1 MDYRPLGSSG
11 LMVSAVGIGCNAF
24 GRRVDQDGVGS
35 ILAAARDSGVTLL
48 DTADIYGGE
57 PGQSESMLG
66 EALRGQRDEFV
77 LATKFGMDMQGA
89 NGQDFGALGS
99 RRYVRRA
106 VEASLRRLQ
115 TDHIDLY
122 QLHRPDPLTPIEETL
137 EALTDLVREGKVL
150 YVGCSNF
157 DGWQVADASWTSS
170 TAGLASFV
178 SVQNEYSLLDRS
190 VEDEVTPR
198 ASGSGSAYSRSSRW
212 RVDCSPASTSVE
224 PPHRRVRGPRWRRT
238 ARAGWRRPTGTGSRR
253 CSPSPTSAGVELLDV
268 AIGGL
273 AAQPAVSSVIAGA
286 TSAEQ
291 VTRNARAAAG
301 SPPPPTSAAIDEIST
316 ARSSR
321 DPSIGRAV
329 RRRWS
334 GWRRSRRS
342 RCRSPS
348 PAGRSRRRCRRRC
361 PTSARS
367 GPGWRR
373 SARSRWSRRPPC
385 RPPRGGRSA
394 RS

>member
-1 MDYRPLGSSG
+1 MTATETTQDMSYRPLGSSG
-11 LMVSAVGIGCNAF
+11 LMVSAVGVGCNAF
-24 GRRVDQDGVGS
+24 GRRVDQVGVGS
-35 ILAAARDSGVTLL
+35 ILSAARDAGVTLL

-89 NGQDFGALGS
+89 NGEDFGALGS

-150 YVGCSNF
+150 YLGCSNF

-190 VEDEVTPR
+190 VEDEVTPACERFGLGILPFFPLARGLLTGKYRRGAVAPEGSR
-198 ASGSGSAYSRSSRW
+198 AALES
-212 RVDCSPASTSVE
+212 D
-224 PPHRRVRGPRWRRT
+224 
-238 ARAGWRRPTGTGSRR
+238 RAGWLAEADWDRVEALQGFAAER
-253 CSPSPTSAGVELLDV
+253 GVELLDV

-273 AAQPAVSSVIAGA
+273 AAQPAVTSVIAGA
-286 TSAEQ
+286 TTAEQ
-291 VTRNARAAAG
+291 VTRNAQAAG
-301 SPPPPTSAAIDEIST
+301 WQPTAADLVALDEL
-316 ARSSR
+316 
-321 DPSIGRAV
+321 
-329 RRRWS
+329 
-334 GWRRSRRS
+334 
-342 RCRSPS
+342 
-348 PAGRSRRRCRRRC
+348 
-361 PTSARS
+361 
-367 GPGWRR
+367 
-373 SARSRWSRRPPC
+373 
-385 RPPRGGRSA
+385 
-394 RS
+394 

>member
-1 MDYRPLGSSG
+1 MTSADAATEMDYRPLGSSG

-24 GRRVDQDGVGS
+24 GRRVDQDGVGT
-35 ILAAARDSGVTLL
+35 IVTAARDSGVTLL
-48 DTADIYGGE
+48 DTADIYGGV

-66 EALRGQRDEFV
+66 DALRGQRDEFV

-89 NGQDFGALGS
+89 NGRDFGALGS

-115 TDHIDLY
+115 TDHLDLY
-122 QLHRPDPLTPIEETL
+122 QLHRPDPLTPVEETL

-190 VEDEVTPR
+190 LEDEVTPACER
-198 ASGSGSAYSRSSRW
+198 FGLGILPFFPLARGLLTGKYQRGSAAPQGSRAALEA
-212 RVDCSPASTSVE
+212 D
-224 PPHRRVRGPRWRRT
+224 
-238 ARAGWRRPTGTGSRR
+238 RAGWLVDADWDRVEALQSFADER
-253 CSPSPTSAGVELLDV
+253 GVELLDV

-291 VTRNARAAAG
+291 VTRNARAAAWQ
-301 SPPPPTSAAIDEIST
+301 PTAADLAALDEI
-316 ARSSR
+316 
-321 DPSIGRAV
+321 
-329 RRRWS
+329 
-334 GWRRSRRS
+334 
-342 RCRSPS
+342 
-348 PAGRSRRRCRRRC
+348 
-361 PTSARS
+361 
-367 GPGWRR
+367 
-373 SARSRWSRRPPC
+373 
-385 RPPRGGRSA
+385 
-394 RS
+394 

>member
-1 MDYRPLGSSG
+1 MTSTAALTEMDYRPLGSSG

-24 GRRVDQDGVGS
+24 GRRVDQDGVVS
-35 ILAAARDSGVTLL
+35 ILSAARANGVTLL

-57 PGQSESMLG
+57 PGQSETMLG
-66 EALRGQRDEFV
+66 EALQGQRDEFV

-89 NGQDFGALGS
+89 NGEDFGALGS

-150 YVGCSNF
+150 YIGCSNF

-190 VEDEVTPR
+190 VEDEVAPACERFGLGILPFFPLARGLLTGKYQRGAAAPQGSR
-198 ASGSGSAYSRSSRW
+198 AALEA
-212 RVDCSPASTSVE
+212 D
-224 PPHRRVRGPRWRRT
+224 
-238 ARAGWRRPTGTGSRR
+238 RAGWLAEADWDRVETLQSFAEQRD
-253 CSPSPTSAGVELLDV
+253 VELLDV

-273 AAQPAVSSVIAGA
+273 AAQPAVTSVIAGA

-291 VTRNARAAAG
+291 VARNARAA
-301 SPPPPTSAAIDEIST
+301 
-316 ARSSR
+316 
-321 DPSIGRAV
+321 
-329 RRRWS
+329 
-334 GWRRSRRS
+334 GWR
-342 RCRSPS
+342 
-348 PAGRSRRRCRRRC
+348 
-361 PTSARS
+361 PTA
-367 GPGWRR
+367 
-373 SARSRWSRRPPC
+373 ADL
-385 RPPRGGRSA
+385 A
-394 RS
+394 ELDEL

>member
-1 MDYRPLGSSG
+1 MTSTAARTEMDYRPLGSSG

-24 GRRVDQDGVGS
+24 GRRVDQDGVVS
-35 ILAAARDSGVTLL
+35 ILSAARDNGVTLL
-48 DTADIYGGE
+48 DTADIYGRE

-66 EALRGQRDEFV
+66 DALQGQRDEFV

-89 NGQDFGALGS
+89 NGDDFGALGS

-150 YVGCSNF
+150 YIGCSNF

-170 TAGLASFV
+170 TSGLASFV

-190 VEDEVTPR
+190 VEDEVAPACERFGLGILPFFPLARGLLTGKYQRGAAAPQGSR
-198 ASGSGSAYSRSSRW
+198 AALEA
-212 RVDCSPASTSVE
+212 D
-224 PPHRRVRGPRWRRT
+224 
-238 ARAGWRRPTGTGSRR
+238 RAGWLAEADWDRVEALQSFAEHRE
-253 CSPSPTSAGVELLDV
+253 VELLDV

-273 AAQPAVSSVIAGA
+273 AAQPAVTSVIAGA

-291 VTRNARAAAG
+291 VTRNARAAG
-301 SPPPPTSAAIDEIST
+301 WQPTAADLAELDEI
-316 ARSSR
+316 
-321 DPSIGRAV
+321 
-329 RRRWS
+329 
-334 GWRRSRRS
+334 
-342 RCRSPS
+342 
-348 PAGRSRRRCRRRC
+348 
-361 PTSARS
+361 
-367 GPGWRR
+367 
-373 SARSRWSRRPPC
+373 
-385 RPPRGGRSA
+385 
-394 RS
+394 

>member
-1 MDYRPLGSSG
+1 MTATDTAQDMSYRALGSSG
-11 LMVSAVGIGCNAF
+11 LMVSALGVGCNAF
-24 GRRVDQDGVGS
+24 GRRVDQVGVGS
-35 ILAAARDSGVTLL
+35 ILSAARDAGVTLL

-89 NGQDFGALGS
+89 NGEDFGALGS

-122 QLHRPDPLTPIEETL
+122 QLHRPDPLTPLEETL

-150 YVGCSNF
+150 YLGCSNF

-190 VEDEVTPR
+190 VEDEVTPACQRFGLGILPFFPLARGLLTGKYRRGAVAPEGSR
-198 ASGSGSAYSRSSRW
+198 AALES
-212 RVDCSPASTSVE
+212 D
-224 PPHRRVRGPRWRRT
+224 
-238 ARAGWRRPTGTGSRR
+238 RAGWLAEADWDRVEALQGFASERD
-253 CSPSPTSAGVELLDV
+253 VELLDV

-273 AAQPAVSSVIAGA
+273 AAQPAVTSVIAGA
-286 TSAEQ
+286 TTAEQ
-291 VTRNARAAAG
+291 VTRNARAAG
-301 SPPPPTSAAIDEIST
+301 WQPTAADLVALDEL
-316 ARSSR
+316 
-321 DPSIGRAV
+321 
-329 RRRWS
+329 
-334 GWRRSRRS
+334 
-342 RCRSPS
+342 
-348 PAGRSRRRCRRRC
+348 
-361 PTSARS
+361 
-367 GPGWRR
+367 
-373 SARSRWSRRPPC
+373 
-385 RPPRGGRSA
+385 
-394 RS
+394 